1 MAECCS
7 EWIAEEFKS
16 VDFGDERLFARFQ
29 LTAQRLSN
37 SPQGNIGEACAGS
50 AETKGAYRMFANDAI
65 NPEEMIFSHQI
76 KTLERMQSHKV
87 FLAVQDTTY
96 LDFNSHNK
104 TEGLGTIG
112 KRHSSEVRGL
122 IMHSALLFTVEGMPL
137 GLASHRIWARPN
149 RKTGDR
155 TEQKARVKE
164 FPIEEKESF
173 KWLSAL
179 DDTLSMKKDAQK
191 IVTIGDRESDVF
203 EFICKADQSHTS
215 FVIRNCFN
223 RKKSDGEYIRE
234 SLAEE
239 KWQGS
244 HEIAI
249 PSRGGRKARNAQVGI
264 RFKKM
269 TLSPSMR
276 TKKAQSKTVKVNSV
290 DVTVIEVKE
299 LATDR
304 EDKLHWYLL
313 TNEPVA
319 SYNDAREKIHWYEM
333 RWPIEIY
340 HKILKSGCKI
350 EDCRLQTAEK
360 LTRYITLMSVVAV
373 RLYQLTMAGRTEPN
387 SPCENYLSE
396 KEWRLLF
403 SYFNRDKSVP
413 AKSPTTED
421 AVRWIGML
429 GGHQGRKSDG
439 PPGIVVIW
447 RGWQKL
453 QNSLSMWEA
462 MHALK

>member
-1 MAECCS
+1 
-7 EWIAEEFKS
+7 
-16 VDFGDERLFARFQ
+16 
-29 LTAQRLSN
+29 
-37 SPQGNIGEACAGS
+37 
-50 AETKGAYRMFANDAI
+50 
-65 NPEEMIFSHQI
+65 
-76 KTLERMQSHKV
+76 
-87 FLAVQDTTY
+87 
-96 LDFNSHNK
+96 
-104 TEGLGTIG
+104 
-112 KRHSSEVRGL
+112 
-122 IMHSALLFTVEGMPL
+122 
-137 GLASHRIWARPN
+137 
-149 RKTGDR
+149 
-155 TEQKARVKE
+155 
-164 FPIEEKESF
+164 
-173 KWLSAL
+173 
-179 DDTLSMKKDAQK
+179 
-191 IVTIGDRESDVF
+191 
-203 EFICKADQSHTS
+203 
-215 FVIRNCFN
+215 
-223 RKKSDGEYIRE
+223 
-234 SLAEE
+234 
-239 KWQGS
+239 
-244 HEIAI
+244 
-249 PSRGGRKARNAQVGI
+249 
-264 RFKKM
+264 
-269 TLSPSMR
+269 MR

-396 KEWRLLF
+396 KEWHLLF

-413 AKSPTTED
+413 AKSPTTEV

-439 PPGIVVIW
+439 PPGIVVIL